1 MKTVHNL
8 KRVKYIIPA
17 MLLGVTLVLPGCG
30 DTSDTA
36 YAKGISA
43 LASED
48 YNTAISD
55 FQTAIDTDG
64 QDAEGYRGIGIA
76 YLKLGNYAE
85 AVDAFSKSLNAIR
98 YPGQNQDFREDVL
111 LYQAQAYVEEAQYDN
126 AMTIYNELLDS
137 KEHAG
142 EAYLLRGRLY
152 ALENKFGQAGQ
163 DFQKAVELD
172 DSYDVY
178 MEIYNIYTEGN
189 RQADGTAFLKEV
201 LNKKPSDADDY
212 YQMGKVCYVLKDYE
226 NAENY
231 LKTAIEKKAAGAA
244 ALLGRVYLDAG
255 DYDGATT
262 FFQSCIDDGTG
273 VSLGYN
279 GLALI
284 DILQGKYDDALQN
297 VQSGLDTNEK
307 DYQEELL
314 YNEIIAYE
322 KKLDFET
329 AAQKMKS
336 FLQSYPGNTKAVQEN
351 LFLQSRVEEI
361 QATASE
367 NVVSSSGTDST
378 TENVSSDSTS
388 GNISDG
394 TSGVSQDSSTTDNTS
409 SFVDEDQDG
418 YDDNTGVY
426 YGTGT
431 GSDTSGTYY
440 DGSTDQTYG
449 ETYENSGW

>member
-1 MKTVHNL
+1 MQNW
-8 KRVKYIIPA
+8 KRVKFILPA
-17 MLLGVTLVLPGCG
+17 MLLSAACILPGCG

-36 YAKGISA
+36 YTKGMSA

-48 YNTAISD
+48 YNTAITN

-64 QDAEGYRGIGIA
+64 QDAEGYRGLGIA
-76 YLKLGNYAE
+76 YLYLGNYAE
-85 AVDAFSKSLNAIR
+85 AVDAFSKSLDAIR

-111 LYQAQAYVEEAQYDN
+111 LYQAQAYTEEEQYDN

-137 KEHAG
+137 SKHAG

-178 MEIYNIYTEGN
+178 LEIYNIYTEGN

-201 LNKKPSDADDY
+201 LNQKPSSGDDY

-226 NAENY
+226 NAESY
-231 LKTAIEKKAAGAA
+231 LKTAIEKKTSGAE

-255 DYDGATT
+255 DYDNAGT
-262 FFQSCIDDGTG
+262 FFQECIDNDTE

-284 DILQGKYDDALQN
+284 DILQGQYDDALQSI
-297 VQSGLDTNEK
+297 QSGLDSNDKTYE
-307 DYQEELL
+307 EELL

-329 AAQKMKS
+329 AAEKMKS
-336 FLQSYPGNTKAVQEN
+336 FLQSYPSNTKAVQEN
-351 LFLQSRVEEI
+351 LFLQSRVQEM
-361 QATASE
+361 QSTASE
-367 NVVSSSGTDST
+367 NVISSSGTGSMA
-378 TENVSSDSTS
+378 ENISSSSASDSTAADS
-388 GNISDG
+388 QSDV
-394 TSGVSQDSSTTDNTS
+394 TSNNAS

-426 YGTGT
+426 YGTDTGT
-431 GSDTSGTYY
+431 DNSGTYY

-449 ETYENSGW
+449 DAYQNSGW